1 MPSIL
6 GVTAALDEA
15 VDLEL
20 GQDLGKRP
28 RLEVKVHAE
37 FLLRHLA
44 AGLLGQQ
51 ADDGRLAG
59 HASAMKMHVMAAKTQ
74 AAQDALGKFVF
85 SADRFGYVY
94 RLRRVTAGLM
104 RKDECFNTHI

>member
-1 MPSIL
+1 M
-6 GVTAALDEA
+6 
-15 VDLEL
+15 
-20 GQDLGKRP
+20 
-28 RLEVKVHAE
+28 HAE

-44 AGLLGQQ
+44 VFLLGKQ

-59 HASAMKMHVMAAKTQ
+59 YAATMKMHVMAAK
-74 AAQDALGKFVF
+74 AQVIEDALGESVF
-85 SADRFGYVY
+85 GVDRFGYVY